1 MRIPAR
7 YSAGAAVAAA
17 TLALIFSISV
27 TAQGDSPATLPAD
40 NPAQSPAT
48 APSDSPA
55 TQPAVPLLPQE
66 FSFLETHNP
75 FGRGHG
81 GGQAAGAEASLVFK
95 GAVRDGDKTTA
106 FFEDLST
113 KKVIPLE
120 AGAAIARGRI
130 KSIDLDAIV
139 YAVANDSQRIEAGEN
154 LNGVVIP
161 PAAPASQ
168 PSSSVAAPESAPP
181 AQAAA
186 PQGQ

>member
-1 MRIPAR
+1 MRKPAT
-7 YSAGAAVAAA
+7 YLAGAAA
-17 TLALIFSISV
+17 TIALIFSIS
-27 TAQGDSPATLPAD
+27 TSAQGDGPATLPAD
-40 NPAQSPAT
+40 IEAQSPAT

-55 TQPAVPLLPQE
+55 TQPGGPLLPQE
-66 FSFLETHNP
+66 YSLLETHNP

-81 GGQAAGAEASLVFK
+81 GGQGGGQEASLVFK

-161 PAAPASQ
+161 PAAPTSQ
-168 PSSSVAAPESAPP
+168 PSSVAAPEQAPP
-181 AQAAA
+181 TSTAA
-186 PQGQ
+186 PAGQ